1 MVFLWFSY
9 GFPIKTFI
17 FLWFSFFFWVFPVVG
32 GSNDK
37 PDMTFSNPMLDDGSL
52 KRVMQAIAPALQ
64 RSFVIPELKSSW
76 KET

>member
-1 MVFLWFSY
+1 MVFPLKPSFSHGFRGFW
-9 GFPIKTFI
+9 GFPMV
-17 FLWFSFFFWVFPVVG
+17 LPVVG